1 MGMSSP
7 PNGNYNEVTDRIS
20 QMDETDNVIP
30 LIFKV
35 PQDEMNEL
43 MEMTSPSEQY
53 RLALESIFRWTLR
66 RDELND
72 SQIVLAIKRVAKY
85 ALEDV

>member
-1 MGMSSP
+1 
-7 PNGNYNEVTDRIS
+7 
-20 QMDETDNVIP
+20 MDELNNIIYLEVEDSVEET
-30 LIFKV
+30 
-35 PQDEMNEL
+35 
-43 MEMTSPSEQY
+43 Y

-72 SQIVLAIKRVAKY
+72 DQIVLAIKRVAKY

>member
-1 MGMSSP
+1 MMGMSNP
-7 PNGNYNEVTDRIS
+7 PNGNYDAES
-20 QMDETDNVIP
+20 DNVIQ
-30 LIFKV
+30 IFRV
-35 PQDEMNEL
+35 PKDEFDEL
-43 MEMTSPSEQY
+43 LEGFSPSEKY

-72 SQIVLAIKRVAKY
+72 DQIVLAIKRVAKY

>member
-7 PNGNYNEVTDRIS
+7 PNGNYDEVADRIIL
-20 QMDETDNVIP
+20 MDETDNVVP
-30 LIFKV
+30 MVFKV
-35 PQDEMNEL
+35 PQEDMQEL

>member
-1 MGMSSP
+1 M
-7 PNGNYNEVTDRIS
+7 
-20 QMDETDNVIP
+20 MDEINNIIYLEVED
-30 LIFKV
+30 
-35 PQDEMNEL
+35 
-43 MEMTSPSEQY
+43 SPEETY

-72 SQIVLAIKRVAKY
+72 DQIVLAIKRVAKY

>member
-1 MGMSSP
+1 MGMSEP
-7 PNGNYNEVTDRIS
+7 PNGNYDPVSDRVINTD
-20 QMDETDNVIP
+20 DEIINIFDLTDEDFTP
-30 LIFKV
+30 
-35 PQDEMNEL
+35 EE
-43 MEMTSPSEQY
+43 SY

-85 ALEDV
+85 ALQDF

>member
-1 MGMSSP
+1 MT
-7 PNGNYNEVTDRIS
+7 NETNDV
-20 QMDETDNVIP
+20 VP

-35 PQDEMNEL
+35 PQDDMQEL

-66 RDELND
+66 RDELSD

>member
-1 MGMSSP
+1 M
-7 PNGNYNEVTDRIS
+7 
-20 QMDETDNVIP
+20 MDEMNNVIP
-30 LIFKV
+30 LILRV
-35 PQDEMNEL
+35 PQDDMDEL

-72 SQIVLAIKRVAKY
+72 GQIVLAIKRVAKY

>member
-1 MGMSSP
+1 
-7 PNGNYNEVTDRIS
+7 
-20 QMDETDNVIP
+20 MDETNEVEIFKLPKDEVNNVIH
-30 LIFKV
+30 LF
-35 PQDEMNEL
+35 D
-43 MEMTSPSEQY
+43 MTDGDFTSEEQY

>member
-1 MGMSSP
+1 MSEE
-7 PNGNYNEVTDRIS
+7 N
-20 QMDETDNVIP
+20 
-30 LIFKV
+30 LIHLVRV
-35 PQDEMNEL
+35 PQDELEEL
-43 MEMTSPSEQY
+43 WETTTPLEQY
-53 RLALESIFRWTLR
+53 QLALESIFRWTLR

>member
-1 MGMSSP
+1 
-7 PNGNYNEVTDRIS
+7 
-20 QMDETDNVIP
+20 MDENLTIFDFTDGD
-30 LIFKV
+30 FTAEEK
-35 PQDEMNEL
+35 
-43 MEMTSPSEQY
+43 Y
-53 RLALESIFRWTLR
+53 RLALESVFRWTLR

>member
-1 MGMSSP
+1 M
-7 PNGNYNEVTDRIS
+7 TDES
-20 QMDETDNVIP
+20 NVVP
-30 LIFKV
+30 MIFRV
-35 PQDEMNEL
+35 SQDEMDEL
-43 MEMTSPSEQY
+43 MEMTSPLEQY
-53 RLALESIFRWTLR
+53 QLALESIFRWTLR

>member
-1 MGMSSP
+1 MTEETM
-7 PNGNYNEVTDRIS
+7 NEVLYLE
-20 QMDETDNVIP
+20 MDDSAEET
-30 LIFKV
+30 
-35 PQDEMNEL
+35 
-43 MEMTSPSEQY
+43 Y

>member
-1 MGMSSP
+1 MTEETM
-7 PNGNYNEVTDRIS
+7 NEVLYLE
-20 QMDETDNVIP
+20 MDDSVEET
-30 LIFKV
+30 
-35 PQDEMNEL
+35 
-43 MEMTSPSEQY
+43 Y